1 MGTLFYNGESLEES
15 LKAQYL
21 SSLHVGKNT
30 NYLRINAAEVRYFNN
45 GFKVEKEIF
54 NNYKYYPEEALKHPY
69 ITANSNYNL
78 SWLIFDIDSVF
89 NLTDLEDLN
98 IPYPNIYIGT
108 TEKGTH
114 PGGAQLWYL
123 LENPVWMQEMFS
135 KKEKGVTSFQY
146 ARAVWEAMNKK
157 LNGDVCFSRKL
168 SKNPWYKCQEW
179 KSFFLQEKAFSLG
192 ELSMHLDLETPI
204 ENKLPEVESKSL
216 QPLLFELPEIEALIP
231 EGKRNDTLFNET
243 RKQAYS
249 FYKASSCSERQLFD
263 FCMELLRKLN
273 RGCRDKTGYLTSP
286 LNEKELNGIAK
297 SISSWTYGKNFSD
310 ALFHKY
316 TDKQRAYALEVRR
329 RNREINKNEL
339 RIYLNKKGSRKL
351 SNRGLSRLFTQEKG
365 KGFSTDT
372 INTFMKELEAEKQ
385 LYINARENKK
395 KLQEMKAESKYFN
408 SDCVNIA
415 GERIL
420 SVCYPMGMAIN
431 ENMASREAGLLPGT
445 S

>member
-1 MGTLFYNGESLEES
+1 MGTLFKNGESLEES

-21 SSLHVGKNT
+21 SSLYVGKNS
-30 NYLRINAAEVRYFNN
+30 NYLRINAAEVRYFNT

-54 NNYKYYPEEALKHPY
+54 NNYKYFPEEALKHPY

-123 LENPVWMQEMFS
+123 LENPVWMQEIFS
-135 KKEKGVTSFQY
+135 KKEKGVTSYQY

-168 SKNPWYKCQEW
+168 SKNPWYECQEW
-179 KSFFLQEKAFSLG
+179 KSFFLHERAFSLG

-216 QPLLFELPEIEALIP
+216 QPLLFELPEIEASIP
-231 EGKRNDTLFNET
+231 EGKRNETLFNET

-249 FYKASSCSERQLFD
+249 YYKSTLCSEKQLFD
-263 FCMELLRKLN
+263 FCMELLIKLN
-273 RGCRDKTGYLTSP
+273 DGCRDKTGFLKSP
-286 LNEKELNGIAK
+286 LKAAELKGIAK

-316 TDKQRAYALEVRR
+316 SDKQRAYALEVRR

-339 RIYLNKKGSRKL
+339 RIYLNKKGSKKL

-372 INTFMKELEAEKQ
+372 INTFMRELEAEKQ
-385 LYINARENKK
+385 LYTKARENKK
-395 KLQEMKAESKYFN
+395 KLQEMKAESKYYN
-408 SDCVNIA
+408 NDCVNIA

-420 SVCYPMGMAIN
+420 SVCCSMSIDKKGNRSEII
-431 ENMASREAGLLPGT
+431 AGFSPGGL
-445 S
+445 